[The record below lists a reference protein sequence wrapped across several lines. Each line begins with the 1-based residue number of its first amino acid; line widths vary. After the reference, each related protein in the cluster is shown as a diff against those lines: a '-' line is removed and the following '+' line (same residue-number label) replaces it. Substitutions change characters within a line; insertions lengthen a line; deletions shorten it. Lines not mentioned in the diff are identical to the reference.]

1 MPPKPKFSRDE
12 IIAAALQLVSEKGID
27 ALTAKSLGA
36 ALGSSARPIFTFFRS
51 MKEVQDAVRSAAMRR
66 FEHFAEH
73 QMLDMPLFKQAG
85 MRMVLFGMHEP
96 KLYQLL
102 FMQENRSAVQF
113 ADVFNELGP
122 TAEACITLLQEEYA
136 LTETEARTLF
146 ENVWIYT
153 FGVGALCAMQ
163 VCHFSEEAL
172 GQMLT
177 TQFSAMLQLV
187 KSGETIKQE
196 KRP

>member
-102 FMQENRSAVQF
+102 FMQENRSASNLPMYSTSLAPRQR
-113 ADVFNELGP
+113 P
-122 TAEACITLLQEEYA
+122 A
-136 LTETEARTLF
+136 LRCF
-146 ENVWIYT
+146 
-153 FGVGALCAMQ
+153 
-163 VCHFSEEAL
+163 
-172 GQMLT
+172 
-177 TQFSAMLQLV
+177 
-187 KSGETIKQE
+187 
-196 KRP
+196 KRNMR